1 MLQALLADRFRLK
14 LHHETKVM
22 PVYDLVVG
30 KNGPKFKE
38 HVGETP
44 PIEPPQFSGGLVK
57 FKFVNRSIHDL
68 VGVRPG
74 LDRPVLDK
82 TGLTGNYD
90 FTIEFSTNKNDPD
103 ADLPAS
109 TAVQEQLGL
118 KLVEAK
124 EPIDMLVIDTA
135 EKPSAN

>member
-1 MLQALLADRFRLK
+1 LLADRFQLK
-14 LHHETKVM
+14 LHRESKEL
-22 PVYDLVVG
+22 PVYDLVVS

-38 HVGETP
+38 HVGDTP

-57 FKFVNRSIHDL
+57 FKFVNRSIQDL
-68 VGVRPG
+68 VGVFPG
-74 LDRPVLDK
+74 LDRPVLDR

-90 FTIEFSTNKNDPD
+90 FTIEYSTNKNDPN
-103 ADLPAS
+103 ADLPVS
-109 TAVQEQLGL
+109 LAVQEQLGL

-124 EPIDMLVIDTA
+124 EPIDIIVIDSA

>member
-1 MLQALLADRFRLK
+1 LK
-14 LHHETKVM
+14 VHHEMKVM

-68 VGVRPG
+68 VGVLPG

-82 TGLTGNYD
+82 TGLTGNCD
-90 FTIEFSTNKNDPD
+90 FTIEYSTNKSDPN

-124 EPIDMLVIDTA
+124 EPIDTLVIDSV
-135 EKPSAN
+135 KQPSEN